1 VNENLDVLLSVAE
14 ISVAFA
20 GFAGIIT
27 AVVANNSSGWDPGN
41 LNRFRLMIFSSLSA
55 IVASLMPFVFL
66 LNSNHINWAWN
77 IGVLAVYL
85 LGFSTYIIR
94 SFILARR
101 NLNNYV
107 SFAVAFLAVSATSIQ
122 FAALLG
128 LVTPSLGIY
137 FLGVFYLFIQS
148 CIAFIRLVT
157 EAILRPDDTRSKNV
171 RQ

>member
-1 VNENLDVLLSVAE
+1 MNENLDVLLSVAE

-27 AVVANNSSGWDPGN
+27 AVVSNNSNGWDPGN
-41 LNRFRLMIFSSLSA
+41 LARFRLMIFSSLSA
-55 IVASLMPFVFL
+55 IIASLMPFVFL
-66 LNSNHINWAWN
+66 LNSDHVNWTWN
-77 IGVLAVYL
+77 IGLLGVYL
-85 LGFSTYIIR
+85 LGFSAYIIR

-107 SFAVAFLAVSATSIQ
+107 SFAISFLAVSATLVQ

-128 LVTPSLGIY
+128 LVTPKLGIY

-157 EAILRPDDTRSKNV
+157 EAILRPDDAHSKNI
-171 RQ
+171 

>member
-1 VNENLDVLLSVAE
+1 MNENLDVLLSVAE

-27 AVVANNSSGWDPGN
+27 AVVSNKSSGWDTGN

-55 IVASLMPFVFL
+55 TVASLMPFVFL
-66 LNSNHINWAWN
+66 LNSDHVNWTWN
-77 IGVLAVYL
+77 IGLLGVYL

-107 SFAVAFLAVSATSIQ
+107 SFAISFLAVSATLVQ

-128 LVTPSLGIY
+128 LVTPNLGIY
-137 FLGVFYLFIQS
+137 FLCVFYLFFQS

-157 EAILRPDDTRSKNV
+157 QAILRPVEPRTDRL
-171 RQ
+171 

>member
-1 VNENLDVLLSVAE
+1 MNENLGVLLSVAE

-27 AVVANNSSGWDPGN
+27 AVVSNNPKGWDKGN

-66 LNSNHINWAWN
+66 LNSNQIDWTWN
-77 IGVLAVYL
+77 IGL
-85 LGFSTYIIR
+85 LGFYLFGFSAYIIR

-101 NLNNYV
+101 NLNKYV
-107 SFAVAFLAVSATSIQ
+107 SFGVSFLAISATSVQ
-122 FAALLG
+122 FAALFG
-128 LVTPSLGIY
+128 LVTANLGIY

-148 CIAFIRLVT
+148 CIAFVRLVT
-157 EAILRPDDTRSKNV
+157 EAILRPDDIQSK
-171 RQ
+171 